1 MSIIFKIVPISN
13 DGHCLFLHPNQF
25 KLINETTGTTT
36 ISFGLKEMEVTYQ
49 QSDMLSENEI
59 GVTNTIIE
67 NLQFPLGVDYEIAIH
82 NGNIIIGPFIG
93 ILIAKSHSKIKR
105 KLKKQNRIIEQYPL
119 LNGVIIAFS
128 WEDMDHKTETII
140 GYLYN
145 SSTKNWEKGTFPF
158 PTVLVKGMVLSK
170 NRIKFLKNLYGSRF
184 FNTNSI
190 NKWKMYQY
198 LSDNKELLPHLPKT
212 ALYTRPKD
220 ILNGLNRFG
229 TIYVK
234 PIYGLKG
241 NGIMKM
247 VAEPSRYSIQY
258 RFKQKNKK
266 IYLSTENELL
276 NYVKN
281 HLKKNKYIIQE
292 QIDSQ
297 LQKGHI
303 IDFRIFLVKNQTG
316 KWENVGMIARKGS
329 KGSIVS
335 NLSNGGR
342 TNKVIKLMAETFH
355 VSEAQ
360 VLSIQETMSGI
371 AIKAA
376 EEIDQYENIYWHGVD
391 IAIDRHQHISLIELN
406 HRYPAFKNSFPKDA
420 VTKIYYS
427 KLSYAKYLAGFPI
440 DKEK

>member
-1 MSIIFKIVPISN
+1 M
-13 DGHCLFLHPNQF
+13 LHSNQF
-25 KLINETTGTTT
+25 NLINETKETTI
-36 ISFGLKEMEVTYQ
+36 ISFGLKEMEVTYR
-49 QSDMLSENEI
+49 QSDMLNENEI
-59 GVTNTIIE
+59 GLTQTMIE
-67 NLQFPLGVDYEIAIH
+67 YFQIPLGVDYEIAHH
-82 NGNIIIGPFIG
+82 NGKFTIGPFIG
-93 ILIAKSHSKIKR
+93 ILLAESNTKMKK
-105 KLKKQNRIIEQYPL
+105 KLKKNKRIIEQYPL
-119 LNGVIIAFS
+119 VNGVIIAFS
-128 WEDMDHKTETII
+128 WKDMDHKTETII

-145 SSTKNWEKGTFPF
+145 SSTKEWEKGTFPF
-158 PTVLVKGMVLSK
+158 PTVLVKGMRLSK
-170 NRIKFLKNLYGSRF
+170 NRIKFLKDLYGSRF
-184 FNTNSI
+184 FNSNSI
-190 NKWKMYQY
+190 NKWEMYQY

-212 ALYTRPKD
+212 VLYKRPKD
-220 ILNGLNRFG
+220 VLNGLKRFG
-229 TIYVK
+229 TVYVK

-241 NGIMKM
+241 IGIMKM

-258 RFKQKNKK
+258 RFKQKNKT
-266 IYLSTENELL
+266 IHLSTEKELL

-316 KWENVGMIARKGS
+316 QWEDVGMIARKGS

-342 TNKVIKLMAETFH
+342 SNKVIKLMATTFH
-355 VSEAQ
+355 ISETQ
-360 VLSIQETMSGI
+360 VLSIQEAMSSI

-376 EEIDQYENIYWHGVD
+376 KEIDKYENIYRHGVD

-406 HRYPAFKNSFPKDA
+406 HRYPAFKKSFPKDA

-427 KLSYAKYLAGFPI
+427 RLSYAKYLAGFPL
-440 DKEK
+440 DKEN